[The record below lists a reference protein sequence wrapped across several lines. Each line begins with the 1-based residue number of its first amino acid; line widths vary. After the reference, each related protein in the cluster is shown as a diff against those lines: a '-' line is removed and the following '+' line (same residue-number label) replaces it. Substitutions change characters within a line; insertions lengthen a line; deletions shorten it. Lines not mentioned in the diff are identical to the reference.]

1 MYSINYIALE
11 NNRLHKFKVNKIN
24 RCACTRLQKK
34 RQIDVFDLLIKVRLF
49 PLVLLQYWIYFYFLV
64 YCWLSTIPLGEN
76 RRLITFLLQKLS
88 FIQNRFIAIV
98 VQQQLYSSVNLYRN
112 SCWIQNR
119 GGGGDSTMSI
129 PDFKFQIL
137 DFLSLELKFQIAIV
151 RGIPDSRGQDF

>member
-1 MYSINYIALE
+1 M
-11 NNRLHKFKVNKIN
+11 
-24 RCACTRLQKK
+24 
-34 RQIDVFDLLIKVRLF
+34 FDLLIKVRLF
-49 PLVLLQYWIYFYFLV
+49 PLVLLSYWIYFYFLE

-98 VQQQLYSSVNLYRN
+98 VQQQLYSSFVPEFVLD
-112 SCWIQNR
+112 SES

-129 PDFKFQIL
+129 PDFKFQTL

>member
-1 MYSINYIALE
+1 M
-11 NNRLHKFKVNKIN
+11 
-24 RCACTRLQKK
+24 
-34 RQIDVFDLLIKVRLF
+34 FDLLIKVRLF
-49 PLVLLQYWIYFYFLV
+49 PLVLLSYWIYFYFLV

-98 VQQQLYSSVNLYRN
+98 VQQQLYSSFVPEFVLD
-112 SCWIQNR
+112 SES
-119 GGGGDSTMSI
+119 GGGGGFHDEHSG
-129 PDFKFQIL
+129 FKFQTL

>member
-1 MYSINYIALE
+1 M
-11 NNRLHKFKVNKIN
+11 
-24 RCACTRLQKK
+24 
-34 RQIDVFDLLIKVRLF
+34 
-49 PLVLLQYWIYFYFLV
+49 

-98 VQQQLYSSVNLYRN
+98 VQQQLYSSFVPEFVLD
-112 SCWIQNR
+112 SES

-129 PDFKFQIL
+129 PDFKFQTL

>member
-1 MYSINYIALE
+1 M
-11 NNRLHKFKVNKIN
+11 
-24 RCACTRLQKK
+24 
-34 RQIDVFDLLIKVRLF
+34 
-49 PLVLLQYWIYFYFLV
+49 

-76 RRLITFLLQKLS
+76 GRLITFLLQKLS

-98 VQQQLYSSVNLYRN
+98 VQQQLYSSFGPEFVLD
-112 SCWIQNR
+112 SESEG

-137 DFLSLELKFQIAIV
+137 DSLSLELKFQIAIV

>member
-1 MYSINYIALE
+1 M
-11 NNRLHKFKVNKIN
+11 
-24 RCACTRLQKK
+24 
-34 RQIDVFDLLIKVRLF
+34 FDLLIKVRLF
-49 PLVLLQYWIYFYFLV
+49 PLVLLSYWIYFYFLV

-98 VQQQLYSSVNLYRN
+98 VQQQLYSSFVPEFVLD
-112 SCWIQNR
+112 SESG

-129 PDFKFQIL
+129 PDFKFQTL

>member
-1 MYSINYIALE
+1 M
-11 NNRLHKFKVNKIN
+11 
-24 RCACTRLQKK
+24 
-34 RQIDVFDLLIKVRLF
+34 
-49 PLVLLQYWIYFYFLV
+49 

-98 VQQQLYSSVNLYRN
+98 VQQQLYSSFNLYRN

-151 RGIPDSRGQDF
+151 RGIPDSRGQDFWFHNHKFLESRIWILLYGANYSAACTGQILLDTQRRESVFLLSAAASNFWLF